1 MGARKALLVFC
12 LALLACTAP
21 LPETEDEGS
30 RAATVLHQPPSGPP
44 CTVTRV
50 VDGDTVV
57 MACRD
62 LGSFRARLMGY
73 DTPEISRPRCREELL
88 LGLRAK
94 ERMRQM
100 LADAHV
106 LEVSFHGTDRYGRM
120 LTRLSLD
127 GTDVA
132 RRLISEGLAVQY
144 SGGRRINWC
153 ARLT

>member
-1 MGARKALLVFC
+1 MGART
-12 LALLACTAP
+12 ALLAFCLTLLACSAP
-21 LPETEDEGS
+21 SEGPQE
-30 RAATVLHQPPSGPP
+30 AATRPTAATAPSGPP

-50 VDGDTVV
+50 IDGDTVV

-73 DTPEISRPRCREELL
+73 DTPEISKPRCREELL
-88 LGLRAK
+88 LGLRAR

-100 LADAHV
+100 LAGARV
-106 LEVSFHGTDRYGRM
+106 IEVSFHGPDRYGRM